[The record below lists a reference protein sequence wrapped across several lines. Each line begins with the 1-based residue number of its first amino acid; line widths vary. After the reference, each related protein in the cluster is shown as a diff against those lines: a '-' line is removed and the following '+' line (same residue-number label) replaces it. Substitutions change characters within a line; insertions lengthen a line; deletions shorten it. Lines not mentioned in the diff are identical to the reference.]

1 MQNLKII
8 IIGRSRDTVNYEK
21 ALQRM
26 GAACLTTMNLGCLSG
41 FDGLLLP
48 GGGDIAPAL
57 FGQRNRGSRNIDV
70 ELDITQLQAL
80 DFFMKCRRPVL
91 GICKGMQIINVCLGG
106 TIIQD
111 IKESGHH
118 AWDNGDRIHPT
129 HLAPDCFLSEIYG
142 KDTILTN
149 SAHHQAIGSLG
160 RELQLIQA
168 ADDGIP
174 EGISHVSLPILGVQ
188 WHPERQLSPDSSRE
202 LADGSLVFS
211 YFLSL
216 CG

>member
-80 DFFMKCRRPVL
+80 EDAGHLVEYMDRTDGTHRCVRFCTSWSTRPEDL
-91 GICKGMQIINVCLGG
+91 EKL
-106 TIIQD
+106 
-111 IKESGHH
+111 
-118 AWDNGDRIHPT
+118 
-129 HLAPDCFLSEIYG
+129 
-142 KDTILTN
+142 
-149 SAHHQAIGSLG
+149 
-160 RELQLIQA
+160 
-168 ADDGIP
+168 
-174 EGISHVSLPILGVQ
+174 
-188 WHPERQLSPDSSRE
+188 
-202 LADGSLVFS
+202 LADIAQL
-211 YFLSL
+211 
-216 CG
+216 